1 MKIRKVTILGST
13 GSIGINALK
22 VIENL
27 KEEIRVIGLSCNKNI
42 DLLIN
47 QIKTFNP
54 LYVSIADEEAYHT
67 FKNKITNYNIELLKG
82 RNGLLEISSISDN
95 DLIINGLVG
104 SSGMEPTLCAIKKG
118 INVALANKESLV
130 MAGSLI
136 EKAMNKS
143 GAKIFPVDSEHS
155 AIWQCLSGEVL
166 SDVKRLIL
174 TGSGGPFRTR
184 ALDTFANI
192 SVSEALA
199 HPNWEMGRKISID
212 SATMMNKGFELIEAF
227 WLFKLDAKKIDII
240 IHPQS
245 IIHSMVEFID
255 SSIKAQIGVP
265 DMKVPIQYALTYPR
279 HVWAPWE
286 SLNFSKVNKLTF
298 EDPDYNRFPCLL
310 LAKKSLKR
318 TRLIANCIKF
328 VK

>member
-1 MKIRKVTILGST
+1 MYQLLT
-13 GSIGINALK
+13 
-22 VIENL
+22 
-27 KEEIRVIGLSCNKNI
+27 KETHNI
-42 DLLIN
+42 
-47 QIKTFNP
+47 
-54 LYVSIADEEAYHT
+54 
-67 FKNKITNYNIELLKG
+67 FKNKITNYNVELLKG
-82 RNGLLEISSISDN
+82 GNGLLEISSISDN

-104 SSGMEPTLCAIKKG
+104 SSGMEPTLCALKG

-166 SDVKRLIL
+166 SDVKELSL

-227 WLFKLDAKKIDII
+227 WLFKLDAKKI
-240 IHPQS
+240 
-245 IIHSMVEFID
+245 
-255 SSIKAQIGVP
+255 
-265 DMKVPIQYALTYPR
+265 IQ
-279 HVWAPWE
+279 
-286 SLNFSKVNKLTF
+286 
-298 EDPDYNRFPCLL
+298 
-310 LAKKSLKR
+310 
-318 TRLIANCIKF
+318 
-328 VK
+328 